1 MRSKRIFFSKKS
13 FTLLELMITSAILLI
28 AIAGLLSVYVN
39 ALLLDETNRETV
51 IAANDAQYVLE
62 QVKGTAF
69 ADIEDYHSPAL
80 NNLQNE
86 NIPDPTVNSI
96 GSNGRVKEVRVT
108 VNWTGKRGRARSF
121 SLTTRIFG
129 EG

>member
-1 MRSKRIFFSKKS
+1 
-13 FTLLELMITSAILLI
+13 MITSAILLI

-39 ALLLDETNRETV
+39 ALLLDETNHEKV

-69 ADIEDYHSPAL
+69 ADIEDYHSPVL

-86 NIPDPTVNSI
+86 DISDPTVTAVP
-96 GSNGRVKEVRVT
+96 GSTRVKEVTVT
-108 VNWTGKRGRARSF
+108 VNWTGKRGRAGSF